1 MNNDKQQIN
10 EALQWLQST
19 GQSLIDF
26 TGEQAP
32 LYCQEVLN
40 WTFYSNMILIII
52 GIIWIIGSLFLIKPW
67 RKALNYEYG
76 CEGKGMAITLF
87 ITMVLI
93 ISVMFIP
100 ISIVNVV
107 DMIKVKVA
115 PRMVLVEHFQ
125 QKLK

>member
-19 GQSLIDF
+19 GQSLVDF

-40 WTFYSNMILIII
+40 WTFYSNMISIII

-76 CEGKGMAITLF
+76 YEGEGKAITF
-87 ITMVLI
+87 FTTAGLI
-93 ISVMFIP
+93 VGAIFIP

-107 DMIKVKVA
+107 DMVKVKIA

>member
-1 MNNDKQQIN
+1 MNNEQQIN

-19 GQSLIDF
+19 GQSLVDF

-40 WTFYSNMILIII
+40 WTFYSNMITVII
-52 GIIWIIGSLFLIKPW
+52 GIIWIIGSLFLIKPCI
-67 RKALNYEYG
+67 KAWNFKYG
-76 CEGKGMAITLF
+76 DNDKGVA
-87 ITMVLI
+87 
-93 ISVMFIP
+93 ISVSTTMALVIAFFFIP
-100 ISIVNVV
+100 ITIMSVV
-107 DMIKVKVA
+107 DMVKIKVA

>member
-19 GQSLIDF
+19 GQSLVDF
-26 TGEQAP
+26 TSEQAP

-40 WTFYSNMILIII
+40 WTFYSNMIMLIV

-76 CEGKGMAITLF
+76 YEGEGAAITLF

>member
-1 MNNDKQQIN
+1 MNNEQQIN

-19 GQSLIDF
+19 GQSLVDF

-40 WTFYSNMILIII
+40 WTFYSNMITVII
-52 GIIWIIGSLFLIKPW
+52 GIIWIIGSLFLIKPCI
-67 RKALNYEYG
+67 KAWNFEYG
-76 CEGKGMAITLF
+76 HGDKGP
-87 ITMVLI
+87 V
-93 ISVMFIP
+93 ISVSTALALVIAFCFIP
-100 ISIVNVV
+100 ITIMSVV
-107 DMIKVKVA
+107 DMVKVKVA

>member
-1 MNNDKQQIN
+1 MNNEQQIN

-19 GQSLIDF
+19 GQSLVDF

-40 WTFYSNMILIII
+40 WTFYSNMIAVII
-52 GIIWIIGSLFLIKPW
+52 GIIWIIGSLFLIKPCIKSW
-67 RKALNYEYG
+67 NFGYG
-76 CEGKGMAITLF
+76 GDLKGGM
-87 ITMVLI
+87 
-93 ISVMFIP
+93 ISVSTSLALIMSYCFI
-100 ISIVNVV
+100 ITTIFSVV
-107 DMIKVKVA
+107 DMVKVKVA

>member
-1 MNNDKQQIN
+1 MNNEQQIN

-19 GQSLIDF
+19 GQSLVDF

-40 WTFYSNMILIII
+40 WTFYSNMITVII
-52 GIIWIIGSLFLIKPW
+52 GIIWIIGSLFLIKPCI
-67 RKALNYEYG
+67 KAWNFEYG
-76 CEGKGMAITLF
+76 HGNEG
-87 ITMVLI
+87 
-93 ISVMFIP
+93 ISVSTILALVIAFCFIP
-100 ISIVNVV
+100 ITIFSVVN
-107 DMIKVKVA
+107 MIKVKVA

>member
-1 MNNDKQQIN
+1 MNNEQQIN

-19 GQSLIDF
+19 GQSLVDF

-40 WTFYSNMILIII
+40 WTFYSNMITVII
-52 GIIWIIGSLFLIKPW
+52 GIIWIIGSLFLIKPCIKSW
-67 RKALNYEYG
+67 NFGYG
-76 CEGKGMAITLF
+76 GDWKGAM
-87 ITMVLI
+87 
-93 ISVMFIP
+93 ISVSTSLALIMSFCFI
-100 ISIVNVV
+100 IITIFSVV
-107 DMIKVKVA
+107 DMVKVKVA